1 MQVGER
7 ASILGG
13 VDDFFVV
20 VGEGVVEEDD
30 GAFGDVHWNY
40 RVGLGI
46 LAPRVVA
53 ARSQ

>member
-30 GAFGDVHWNY
+30 GAFGDVHRKMKGVN
-40 RVGLGI
+40 
-46 LAPRVVA
+46 
-53 ARSQ
+53 SEK

>member
-13 VDDFFVV
+13 VDDFLLV

-30 GAFGDVHWNY
+30 GACGDGHKK
-40 RVGLGI
+40 RKGVG
-46 LAPRVVA
+46 
-53 ARSQ
+53 